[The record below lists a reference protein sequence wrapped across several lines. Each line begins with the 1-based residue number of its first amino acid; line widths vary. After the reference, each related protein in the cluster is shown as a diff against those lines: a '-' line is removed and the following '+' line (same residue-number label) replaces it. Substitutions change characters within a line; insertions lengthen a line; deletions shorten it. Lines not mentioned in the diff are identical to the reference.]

1 MCPSLSRLLT
11 SSVVFAALAGVPVL
25 AFGQARPIAVP
36 PAPAPTVQSHPP
48 VLRAAKKANR
58 WSSKAEVSY
67 VATTGNADT
76 TTAKLGSEVQ
86 YKPDGWTF
94 LLKGA
99 FLTSDSAAEERRHRV
114 DGLLRASRSV
124 SRKLEL
130 FGQLMYLR
138 NTFAGISHSA
148 YPLGGLAYALVETQ
162 PHSLKTRVGL
172 GYGQENRLRRPSLGF
187 ATADAE
193 TAYRWAFSKTA
204 ELREDTTFTTNL
216 QRGTD
221 WRVAN
226 VASVAASLTS
236 LLSLKVSHTVNYLNE
251 PVRGYER
258 IDTVTAAA
266 LVATF

>member
-1 MCPSLSRLLT
+1 MS
-11 SSVVFAALAGVPVL
+11 FAAARTIVILAVL
-25 AFGQARPIAVP
+25 APAGAPWVQAAEQARPIPVP
-36 PAPAPTVQSHPP
+36 PAKAPMVTPNPP
-48 VLRAAKKANR
+48 RLAPAKKGDR
-58 WSSKAEVSY
+58 WVTKAEVSY
-67 VATTGNADT
+67 VSTGGNSDT

-86 YKPDGWTF
+86 YKPDDWTLF
-94 LLKGA
+94 LRAA
-99 FLTSDSAAEERRHRV
+99 FLTSDNDLEARRHRV

-124 SRKLEL
+124 SPRLEL

-138 NTFAGISHSA
+138 NTFAGINHSL
-148 YPLGGLAYALVETQ
+148 YPLGGLAYALVEAS

-172 GYGQENRLRRPSLGF
+172 GYGQENRLRQPSLSF

-193 TAYRWAFSKTA
+193 TAYRWTFSKTA
-204 ELREDTTFTTNL
+204 ELREDITFTTNL

-226 VASVAASLTS
+226 VASVAASLS
-236 LLSLKVSHTVNYLNE
+236 PLLSLKVSHSLNYLNE

-258 IDTVTAAA
+258 VDTVTAAA